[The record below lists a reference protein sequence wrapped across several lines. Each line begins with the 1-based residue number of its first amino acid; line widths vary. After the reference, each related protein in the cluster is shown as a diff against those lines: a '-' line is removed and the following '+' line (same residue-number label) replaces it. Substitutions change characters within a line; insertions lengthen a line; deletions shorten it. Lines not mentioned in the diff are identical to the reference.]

1 MFELDSVLAF
11 DPARDDEFLASLP
24 ARPAV
29 FLIEM
34 HAPDARPY
42 LARTAD
48 LQRRLG
54 ILLGPVQQPSR
65 RLNLREIAARVRY
78 RVVGSAFEQLMVL
91 YHHAVRIHAGRHRSW
106 MRLRPPVVVK
116 LKLSSAYPRAYVT
129 RRILDDA
136 ALYIGPFGTRRSADA
151 FLSQSLNFFKIR
163 RCQIRIRRDPT
174 FPGCLYSEMKMCMA
188 PCFAGCSDQEYA
200 AEVVRV
206 ESFLASSG
214 ASLVGEYEQSRDA
227 ASAALDFER
236 SAAIH
241 KKIEKVTATLRLLP
255 ELARRIGDLDAVILQ
270 RATADQTVAAFAV
283 RSGFLSP
290 PFLLEFA
297 SLAADPRSV
306 EAILREH
313 LESEPPADL
322 PGGPRLPLP
331 DRQAGAGAGS
341 LALMADHL
349 SLLTRWYYSKPRAG
363 EIFYA
368 EPARGSL
375 PAGPGIPPARVWPY
389 RRIVRACSR
398 LLGQP

>member
-1 MFELDSVLAF
+1 MFELDTVLEF
-11 DPARDDEFLASLP
+11 DPSTDQEFFPRLP
-24 ARPAV
+24 ARPGV

-34 HAPDARPY
+34 HAGDARPY
-42 LARTAD
+42 LARTVN

-54 ILLGPVQQPSR
+54 ILLGAAQQPTR

-78 RVVGSAFEQLMVL
+78 RIVGSDFEQSLVL
-91 YHHAVRIHAGRHRSW
+91 YHHAVRIHKGRHRAW

-116 LKLSSAYPRAYVT
+116 LKLRSAYPRAYVT
-129 RRILDDA
+129 RRILDDG
-136 ALYIGPFGTRRSADA
+136 ALYIGPFGSRRSADA

-188 PCFAGCSDQEYA
+188 PCFAGCTDEEYA

-227 ASAALDFER
+227 ATAAEDFER

-241 KKIEKVTATLRLLP
+241 KKIEKVTAALRLLP
-255 ELARRIGDLDAVILQ
+255 ELARPVQEIDAVILQ
-270 RATADQTVAAFAV
+270 PAVAEQTIAAFAV
-283 RSGFLSP
+283 RRGFFSL
-290 PFLLEFA
+290 PFLLEFG

-313 LESEPPADL
+313 LEAAPPVDL
-322 PGGPRLPLP
+322 PGGSQSP
-331 DRQAGAGAGS
+331 G
-341 LALMADHL
+341 LMADHL
-349 SLLTRWYYSKPRAG
+349 SLLARWFYSKPRSG
-363 EIFYA
+363 EILYA
-368 EPARGSL
+368 VAGRG
-375 PAGPGIPPARVWPY
+375 AQAEAMVWPY

-398 LLGQP
+398 LLTQP

>member
-1 MFELDSVLAF
+1 MFELDSFLEF
-11 DPARDDEFLASLP
+11 DPARDDEFFAALP
-24 ARPAV
+24 ACPAV

-54 ILLGPVQQPSR
+54 ILLGRAQQPSR

-78 RVVGSAFEQLMVL
+78 RVVGSAFEQSLVL
-91 YHHAVRIHAGRHRSW
+91 FHHAVRIHAGRHRSW

-116 LKLSSAYPRAYVT
+116 LKLRSAYPRAYVT
-129 RRILDDA
+129 RRILDDG

-188 PCFAGCSDQEYA
+188 PCFAGCTDQDYA

-206 ESFLASSG
+206 EGYLASSG
-214 ASLVGEYEQSRDA
+214 ASLVGEFEQSRDA
-227 ASAALDFER
+227 ATAALDFER
-236 SAAIH
+236 SSAIH

-255 ELARRIGDLDAVILQ
+255 ELARRVEELDAVILQ
-270 RATADQTVAAFAV
+270 RSTVGQTIAAFSV
-283 RSGFLSP
+283 RRGFLSP
-290 PFLLEFA
+290 PFLLEFGT
-297 SLAADPRSV
+297 LAADPRSV

-313 LESEPPADL
+313 LESEPPPDL
-322 PGGPRLPLP
+322 PGGTR
-331 DRQAGAGAGS
+331 S
-341 LALMADHL
+341 LGLMADHL
-349 SLLTRWYYSKPRAG
+349 SLLARWYYSKPRSG

-368 EPARGSL
+368 GSARGTAL
-375 PAGPGIPPARVWPY
+375 GAAPGAPVERVWPY

-398 LLGQP
+398 LLAQP

>member
-1 MFELDSVLAF
+1 MFPLDSAHEF
-11 DPARDDEFLASLP
+11 DPSRDEEFFTALP

-29 FLIEM
+29 FLLEM
-34 HAPDARPY
+34 RDPSARPY

-54 ILLGPVQQPSR
+54 VLLGRAQQPSR

-78 RVVGSAFEQLMVL
+78 CLVGSAFEQSLAL
-91 YHHAVRIHAGRHRSW
+91 YHHAVAIHPGRHRAW
-106 MRLRPPVVVK
+106 MRLRPPVVIK
-116 LKLSSAYPRAYVT
+116 LKLRSAYPRAYVT
-129 RRILDDA
+129 RRILDDG
-136 ALYIGPFGTRRSADA
+136 ALYIGPFGTRRAADV
-151 FLSQSLNFFKIR
+151 FLSQALNFFKIR

-174 FPGCLYSEMKMCMA
+174 FPGCLYSEMKMCLA
-188 PCFAGCSDQEYA
+188 PCFAGCTDQEYG

-214 ASLVGEYEQSRDA
+214 ASLVGEFEQSRDA
-227 ASAALDFER
+227 ATAALDFER

-255 ELARRIGDLDAVILQ
+255 ELARRIDELDAVILQ
-270 RATADQTVAAFAV
+270 CATAEQTVAAFAV
-283 RSGFLSP
+283 RRGFLSP

-297 SLAADPRSV
+297 TLAADPRSV

-313 LESEPPADL
+313 LESPPPAEL
-322 PGGPRLPLP
+322 PGGSR
-331 DRQAGAGAGS
+331 S
-341 LALMADHL
+341 LALTADHL
-349 SLLTRWYYSKPRAG
+349 SLLARWYYSKPRSG

-368 EPARGSL
+368 APARSG
-375 PAGPGIPPARVWPY
+375 WPY

-398 LLGQP
+398 LLAQP

>member
-1 MFELDSVLAF
+1 MFELDSSLEF
-11 DPARDDEFLASLP
+11 DAVRDEGFFAALP

-34 HAPDARPY
+34 RAPEARPY

-54 ILLGPVQQPSR
+54 ILLGRTQQPTR

-78 RVVGSAFEQLMVL
+78 RVVGSTFEQSLVL
-91 YHHAVRIHAGRHRSW
+91 YQHAVAIHAGRHRAW

-116 LKLSSAYPRAYVT
+116 LKLRSAYPRAYVT
-129 RRILDDA
+129 RRILDDG

-151 FLSQSLNFFKIR
+151 FLSQALNFFKIR

-188 PCFAGCSDQEYA
+188 PCFAGCTDEDYA
-200 AEVVRV
+200 TEVVRV

-214 ASLVGEYEQSRDA
+214 ASLVGEFEQSRNA

-255 ELARRIGDLDAVILQ
+255 ELARPVHELDAVILQ
-270 RATADQTVAAFAV
+270 RATTEQTVAAFAL
-283 RSGFLSP
+283 RRGFLSP
-290 PFLLEFA
+290 PFFLEFG

-313 LESEPPADL
+313 LESQAPAEL
-322 PGGPRLPLP
+322 PGGSR
-331 DRQAGAGAGS
+331 S
-341 LALMADHL
+341 LGLMADHL
-349 SLLTRWYYSKPRAG
+349 SLLARWYYSRPRAG

-368 EPARGSL
+368 EPARGNA
-375 PAGPGIPPARVWPY
+375 PNAAPGAPFERVWPF

-398 LLGQP
+398 LLAQP

>member
-1 MFELDSVLAF
+1 MFELNCGQEF
-11 DPARDDEFLASLP
+11 DPARDEEFFAAIP

-34 HAPDARPY
+34 REPSARPY

-54 ILLGPVQQPSR
+54 VLLGRVQQPSH
-65 RLNLREIAARVRY
+65 RLNLLEIAARVRY
-78 RVVGSAFEQLMVL
+78 RVVGSAFEQSLVL
-91 YHHAVRIHAGRHRSW
+91 YHHAVRIHAGRHRAW

-116 LKLSSAYPRAYVT
+116 LKLRSAYPRAYVT
-129 RRILDDA
+129 RRLLDDG
-136 ALYIGPFGTRRSADA
+136 ALYIGPFGSRRSADA

-174 FPGCLYSEMKMCMA
+174 FPGCLYSEMKMCLA
-188 PCFAGCSDQEYA
+188 PCFAGCTDEDYA

-214 ASLVGEYEQSRDA
+214 ASLVGEFEQSRDA
-227 ASAALDFER
+227 ATAALDFER

-255 ELARRIGDLDAVILQ
+255 ELVRRIDELDAVLLQ
-270 RATADQTVAAFAV
+270 RATAERTIAAFAV
-283 RSGFLSP
+283 RHGFLSP
-290 PFLLEFA
+290 PFLLDFGT
-297 SLAADPRSV
+297 LAADPRSV
-306 EAILREH
+306 EAILREN
-313 LESEPPADL
+313 LESPAPDEL
-322 PGGPRLPLP
+322 PGGSR
-331 DRQAGAGAGS
+331 S

-349 SLLTRWYYSKPRAG
+349 SLLARWYYSKPRSG

-368 EPARGSL
+368 APGRGAQPA
-375 PAGPGIPPARVWPY
+375 AVVWPY

-398 LLGQP
+398 LLAQP

>member
-1 MFELDSVLAF
+1 MFELDSSDAF
-11 DPARDDEFLASLP
+11 NPAHDDEFLRSLP

-29 FLIEM
+29 FLLEM
-34 HAPDARPY
+34 RESSARPY

-54 ILLGPVQQPSR
+54 VLLGRAQQPSR

-78 RVVGSAFEQLMVL
+78 RLVGSSFEQSLVL
-91 YHHAVRIHAGRHRSW
+91 YHHAVAIHAGRHRAW

-116 LKLSSAYPRAYVT
+116 LKLRSAYPRVYVT
-129 RRILDDA
+129 RRILDDG
-136 ALYIGPFGTRRSADA
+136 ALYIGPFGSRRSADA

-188 PCFAGCSDQEYA
+188 PCFAGCTDENYA

-227 ASAALDFER
+227 ASAAEDFER

-241 KKIEKVTATLRLLP
+241 KKIDKVTATLRLLP
-255 ELARRIGDLDAVILQ
+255 ELARRIDELDAVILQ
-270 RATADQTVAAFAV
+270 HATAEQTISAFAV
-283 RSGFLSP
+283 RRGFLSP
-290 PFLLEFA
+290 PFFLDFGT
-297 SLAADPRSV
+297 LAADPRSV

-313 LESEPPADL
+313 LESPPPDEL
-322 PGGPRLPLP
+322 PGGTRT
-331 DRQAGAGAGS
+331 

-349 SLLTRWYYSKPRAG
+349 SLLARWYYSKPRSG

-368 EPARGSL
+368 APGRGAQPA
-375 PAGPGIPPARVWPY
+375 AVVWPY

-398 LLGQP
+398 LLAQP

>member
-1 MFELDSVLAF
+1 M
-11 DPARDDEFLASLP
+11 R
-24 ARPAV
+24 
-29 FLIEM
+29 
-34 HAPDARPY
+34 APEARPY

-54 ILLGPVQQPSR
+54 VLLGRTQQLSK

-78 RVVGSAFEQLMVL
+78 RVVASAFEQSLVL
-91 YHHAVRIHAGRHRSW
+91 YHHAVAVHAGRHRAW

-116 LKLSSAYPRAYVT
+116 LKLRSAYPRAYVT
-129 RRILDDA
+129 RRILDDG

-151 FLSQSLNFFKIR
+151 FLSQSLNLFKIR

-188 PCFAGCSDQEYA
+188 PCFAGCTDEDYA

-214 ASLVGEYEQSRDA
+214 ASLAGEFEQSRDA
-227 ASAALDFER
+227 ATAALDFER

-255 ELARRIGDLDAVILQ
+255 ELARPIDELDAVILQ
-270 RATADQTVAAFAV
+270 RATAEQAVAAFAV
-283 RSGFLSP
+283 RRGFLSP
-290 PFLLEFA
+290 PFLLEFGT
-297 SLAADPRSV
+297 LAAEPRSV

-313 LESEPPADL
+313 LESPPPGEL
-322 PGGPRLPLP
+322 PGGAR
-331 DRQAGAGAGS
+331 S
-341 LALMADHL
+341 LGLMADHL
-349 SLLTRWYYSKPRAG
+349 SLLARWNYSKPRSG

-368 EPARGSL
+368 GPARGNA
-375 PAGPGIPPARVWPY
+375 PASALVWPY

-398 LLGQP
+398 LLAQP

>member
-1 MFELDSVLAF
+1 MFELDSILEF
-11 DPARDDEFLASLP
+11 DPARDDEFFAALP
-24 ARPAV
+24 ACPAV

-54 ILLGPVQQPSR
+54 ILLGRAQQPSR

-78 RVVGSAFEQLMVL
+78 RVVGSAFEQSLVL
-91 YHHAVRIHAGRHRSW
+91 FHHAVRIHAGRHRSW

-116 LKLSSAYPRAYVT
+116 LKLRSAYPRAYVT
-129 RRILDDA
+129 RRILDDG

-188 PCFAGCSDQEYA
+188 PCFAGCTDQDYA

-206 ESFLASSG
+206 EGYLASSG
-214 ASLVGEYEQSRDA
+214 ASLVGEFEQSRDA
-227 ASAALDFER
+227 ATAALDFER

-241 KKIEKVTATLRLLP
+241 KKIEKVTGTLRLLP
-255 ELARRIGDLDAVILQ
+255 ELARRVDEIDAVILQ
-270 RATADQTVAAFAV
+270 RSTAEQTIAAFAI
-283 RSGFLSP
+283 RRGFLSP
-290 PFLLEFA
+290 PFLLEFGT
-297 SLAADPRSV
+297 LAADPRSV
-306 EAILREH
+306 EAIVREH
-313 LESEPPADL
+313 LESEAPIDL
-322 PGGPRLPLP
+322 PGGTR
-331 DRQAGAGAGS
+331 S
-341 LALMADHL
+341 LGLMADHL
-349 SLLTRWYYSKPRAG
+349 SLLARWYYSKPRAG

-368 EPARGSL
+368 EPARGSAPRATQGA
-375 PAGPGIPPARVWPY
+375 PAERVWPY

-398 LLGQP
+398 LLAQP